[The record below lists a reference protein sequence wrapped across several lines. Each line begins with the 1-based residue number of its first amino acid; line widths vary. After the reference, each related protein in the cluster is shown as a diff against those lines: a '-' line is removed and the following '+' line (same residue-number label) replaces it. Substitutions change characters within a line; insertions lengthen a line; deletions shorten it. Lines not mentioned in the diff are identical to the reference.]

1 MLDCFCGCCWAD
13 RHPLTPP
20 QVSTL
25 ELSLSDLSFCS
36 FASVGNLLCLCRH
49 TLVVLFFRWI
59 FLCRQCWHG
68 FSGFIFSYFVHI
80 DCTFLSFEKKHLGP
94 LNWRTSISLR
104 FYHQGNIVNELSLK
118 FSALPWLF
126 VPNRCSLLGSWN
138 LLSASF
144 ENVIN
149 WAGSFITGLNF
160 VVALDTPEG
169 LCNDL
174 DIVYTWQSF

>member
-1 MLDCFCGCCWAD
+1 MGAAGLTGILLLLHKSLLWNFPFLTSVFALL
-13 RHPLTPP
+13 PLLAIYS
-20 QVSTL
+20 VSAGTHWWVC
-25 ELSLSDLSFCS
+25 SSDEYSCVDS
-36 FASVGNLLCLCRH
+36 
-49 TLVVLFFRWI
+49 
-59 FLCRQCWHG
+59 WHG

-118 FSALPWLF
+118 FSALLWLF

-160 VVALDTPEG
+160 VAALDTPEG